1 MTKVEEDG
9 APDGSRTSAQPITD
23 VDGAREPTTLPEVRD
38 PSAPGALKRLD
49 DSRVQS
55 CSWASGA
62 NPPAS
67 AEVRGAPAQPP
78 DATVAL
84 AAAAPSSAGA
94 AGVRWAASVLP
105 NRVASPPRVQL
116 TPRRA
121 LARPAAVP
129 NRTLG
134 TGPGSKQSSTRDP
147 SGDTTGPAR
156 SSRPMLTPRDS
167 RATPEPFARSVPS
180 RQRQIPAAPQSGPG
194 PSAEG
199 RIPARRGPGKKAER
213 PSAPP
218 MSAHPRPEEVLAAET
233 LARIATQS
241 PLDATDP
248 GLVGHVLLPIT
259 RSLLRL
265 GTNPRCGWGPG
276 PGELRARECLTHSCT
291 PGPRWTPFWTR
302 SGQSQSSLSSAPSCA
317 VHAVH
322 SRSHGAS
329 PPRRCAPAP

>member
-1 MTKVEEDG
+1 MAALPGSHDRAVVHERPPLVNTVHNPVLIARQRARPGTGMGPYPGGGYAPTTPHYARVHLPVDVRAPAAAGGRPRAVPSRRAHDGQAKDHYIALLQERIVLLEKELSRMTKVEEDG

-23 VDGAREPTTLPEVRD
+23 VDGAREPTILPEVRD
-38 PSAPGALKRLD
+38 PSVPGVLKRLD

-105 NRVASPPRVQL
+105 NRVAPPPRVHL

-134 TGPGSKQSSTRDP
+134 TGPGLCSAASEAAAASHGATAGLDE
-147 SGDTTGPAR
+147 SFG
-156 SSRPMLTPRDS
+156 SR
-167 RATPEPFARSVPS
+167 RASWLLL
-180 RQRQIPAAPQSGPG
+180 
-194 PSAEG
+194 G
-199 RIPARRGPGKKAER
+199 RPCPARRLWSSSSPGGQAWDR
-213 PSAPP
+213 PW
-218 MSAHPRPEEVLAAET
+218 M
-233 LARIATQS
+233 
-241 PLDATDP
+241 
-248 GLVGHVLLPIT
+248 
-259 RSLLRL
+259 
-265 GTNPRCGWGPG
+265 
-276 PGELRARECLTHSCT
+276 
-291 PGPRWTPFWTR
+291 
-302 SGQSQSSLSSAPSCA
+302 CA
-317 VHAVH
+317 
-322 SRSHGAS
+322 
-329 PPRRCAPAP
+329 